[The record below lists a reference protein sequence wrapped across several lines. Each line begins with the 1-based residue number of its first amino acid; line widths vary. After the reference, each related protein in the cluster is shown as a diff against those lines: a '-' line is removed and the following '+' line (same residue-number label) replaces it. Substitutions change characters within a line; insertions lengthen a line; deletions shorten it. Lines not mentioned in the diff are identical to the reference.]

1 MDKVRIGI
9 IGFGHMGNQHSTA
22 LLAGKVPNAV
32 LAAIADINPDKLKK
46 AKALAGDSVSYFSS
60 AEEK

>member
-46 AKALAGDSVSYFSS
+46 AKALL
-60 AEEK
+60 